1 MFNFTLDNPSEIR
14 VSVSLY
20 KEDPSYAQM
29 SIDPRDWD
37 QVDDEEKDI
46 LVHEFQQWLKEKGH
60 RINYEA
66 SIRLN
71 YSPIPTYVVYIKYYH
86 LSDGEMKLISGEE
99 EV

>member
-1 MFNFTLDNPSEIR
+1 MFQFVLDCNTPVVR
-14 VSVSLY
+14 VCIKY
-20 KEDPSYAQM
+20 IEPDYIQM

-37 QVDDEEKDI
+37 IPDEDKPT
-46 LVHEFQQWLKEKGH
+46 LVYEFQEWLKENDY

-71 YSPIPTYVVYIKYYH
+71 YSAIPTYVVYIKYYR
-86 LSDGEMKLISGEE
+86 LSDGEMKLISGGE